1 VLVNMLLMFSSK
13 FIGAALTKFNIMG
26 AVIRLTGLL
35 VVALGSQMILSGVQD
50 WLAQAWPK

>member
-1 VLVNMLLMFSSK
+1 MLFMFSAK
-13 FIGAALTKFNIMG
+13 FIGKALTKFNIMG

-35 VVALGSQMILSGVQD
+35 VVALGSQMIFSGLQE